1 MTLNYVRWAECVDML
16 LDNVVPDIAVKF
28 PRHIQRGSIYLQQD
42 NARPHVKKDDLLV
55 SEADRQLRLDLRVL
69 C

>member
-1 MTLNYVRWAECVDML
+1 ML
-16 LDNVVPDIAVKF
+16 LDNVVPDIAAKF